1 MSVPVGD
8 SGSNIKPAVEN
19 EMAEA
24 TRNHNI
30 TSFDHLSD
38 QIMMLQSERDA
49 TVYKKESL
57 RTAQRRRKRQN
68 ITRVKGT
75 EESEARKLSVADP
88 RTFTTLYACIQVSHV
103 CVFIMCVVHC
113 YTVYISQA
121 AQQMYGML
129 TTPYGVRSDDGYQKP
144 PEREF
149 NPNNVVN
156 FDESTGLTCHW
167 CVCRMIV

>member
-1 MSVPVGD
+1 MYKYIRRIKANKPARVGPR
-8 SGSNIKPAVEN
+8 GGQWNIKPAVEN

-103 CVFIMCVVHC
+103 WCVHN
-113 YTVYISQA
+113 
-121 AQQMYGML
+121 
-129 TTPYGVRSDDGYQKP
+129 VRSSLLHCLHIAG
-144 PEREF
+144 RTT
-149 NPNNVVN
+149 NVWYADHSIWSPIGRRV
-156 FDESTGLTCHW
+156 SKTP
-167 CVCRMIV
+167 